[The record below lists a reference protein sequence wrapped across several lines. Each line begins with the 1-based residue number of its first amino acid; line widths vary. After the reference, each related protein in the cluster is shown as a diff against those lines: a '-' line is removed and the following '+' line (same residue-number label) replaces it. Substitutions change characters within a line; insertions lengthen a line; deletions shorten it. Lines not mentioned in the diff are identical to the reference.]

1 MAKFYGKVGYARNVE
16 TAPSV
21 WQEEWTIKTHSGD
34 LLENR
39 SRLVDGNVVNPGV
52 RIANKIS
59 IIATPYALEHF
70 YEIRW
75 VEFQNSK
82 WTVSGVTVN
91 YPRLIL
97 ELGGLYNV
105 PTQT

>member
-1 MAKFYGKVGYARNVE
+1 MAKFYGKVGYAANVE

-39 SRLVDGNVVNPGV
+39 RKLVDGSIVNPG
-52 RIANKIS
+52 ISISNKIS
-59 IIATPYALEHF
+59 IVATPYAREHF
-70 YEIRW
+70 HEIRW

-82 WTVSGVTVN
+82 WTVSDVTVN
-91 YPRLIL
+91 YTRLIL
-97 ELGGLYNV
+97 TLGGLYNGA
-105 PTQT
+105 TQN

>member
-1 MAKFYGKVGYARNVE
+1 MAKFHGNVGYATNVE

-21 WQEEWTIKTHSGD
+21 WKEVWTIKCHSGD

-39 SRLVDGNVVNPGV
+39 RKLIDANTVNPG
-52 RIANKIS
+52 ITISNKIS
-59 IIATPYALEHF
+59 VVATPYAREHF
-70 YEIRW
+70 HEIRW

-82 WTVSGVTVN
+82 WTVSDVTVS

-97 ELGGLYNV
+97 TLGGLYHGA
-105 PTQT
+105 PQT

>member
-21 WQEEWTIKTHSGD
+21 WQEEWTIKKHSGD

-52 RIANKIS
+52 RVANKIS
-59 IIATPYALEHF
+59 ILATPYAREHF
-70 YEIRW
+70 HEIRW

-97 ELGGLYNV
+97 ELGGLCNV